1 MNKPP
6 VGKSGSDS
14 ELDAF
19 LDAVKRTPAP
29 TVGAGDRGR
38 LIFAM
43 DATMSR
49 EATWDMA
56 CKVQGEMFDATRD
69 VGGLDVQLLYFR
81 GFGECRS
88 SKWQPDAKGLARL
101 MTSVACRGG
110 QTQIGKVL
118 SHIIRETDRKK
129 VGAAVFVGDAF
140 EEAIDDICH
149 KAGELGLRGV
159 PVFVF
164 QEGRDPI
171 AERAFR
177 EIARLTGGAWC
188 PFEPGSAAKLKAL
201 LSAVA
206 VYASGGLKALEA
218 KGRSDPETKLLLEQ
232 MRSGPRGR

>member
-19 LDAVKRTPAP
+19 LDAVKRAPAP

-38 LIFAM
+38 LIFAL

-218 KGRSDPETKLLLEQ
+218 KGRFDPETKLLLEQ